1 MAASIIPL
9 LARMAL
15 VHVVLIWGTNN
26 AVTTGLTPLSLH
38 HRQIGSKLVLASRI
52 VYAAFLWI
60 AKFTVSEF
68 LKRLTGQVWKRRYEV
83 GLQFIRWFLAVTF
96 AAVVIATLAEC
107 QPFYK
112 YWQVTPDPGSKCRQ
126 GHAQLITMGISDVIT
141 DLLLVFFPIPIVLK
155 STMAAM
161 RKLSLVLLFSFSLIL
176 VGITLYR
183 VIGVINR
190 HSDQQFRSLLASLEI
205 LAAAVVSNAVVLGS
219 FIRDRGEKKKR
230 FRFGSTSGGSS
241 LETTN
246 VQSRSRTLTQR
257 HWGSDADLAEDLG
270 MRLDPDLE
278 GRSSSVPRPAP
289 MALSLGSQDAAVT
302 TQAKGHWDL
311 PSRPSVET
319 DETDLKTVSRQAER
333 EFSATEIPMPTP
345 RRMSF
350 FDVGGLLS
358 DESSTAPRH
367 SSVAL
372 VSSTAIPHMAHPSN
386 STPGEERLASA
397 GLIEPMQERHRGSHA
412 FLQDVGGL
420 VRSQSLLQPPQDQT
434 ITLESAPAIRNLT
447 RPQPLRGDLPMLLVR
462 GAAVSET
469 SSPVQAERP
478 QQDRLMP

>member
-1 MAASIIPL
+1 MAVSIIPL

-26 AVTTGLTPLSLH
+26 TVTTGLAPLDLH

-68 LKRLTGQVWKRRYEV
+68 LKRLTGQVWKRRYEI

-107 QPFYK
+107 QPFHK
-112 YWQVTPDPGSKCRQ
+112 YWQVTPDPGPKCRQ
-126 GHAQLITMGISDVIT
+126 GHAQLITMGISDLIT
-141 DLLLVFFPIPIVLK
+141 DLLLVLFPIPIVLK
-155 STMAAM
+155 STMAVR
-161 RKLSLVLLFSFSLIL
+161 RKVSLVLLFSFSLIL

-183 VIGVINR
+183 VIGVIER

-205 LAAAVVSNAVVLGS
+205 LAAAAVSNAVVLGS

-246 VQSRSRTLTQR
+246 IQSRSRTLTQR
-257 HWGSDADLAEDLG
+257 HWGSDADLVEDLG

-289 MALSLGSQDAAVT
+289 MALNLAPQAVAVT
-302 TQAKGHWDL
+302 TQAKGDWDL
-311 PSRPSVET
+311 LSRPSVET
-319 DETDLKTVSRQAER
+319 DETDLKAVSRQAEQ

-358 DESSTAPRH
+358 DDSSPAPRH
-367 SSVAL
+367 SSVPL
-372 VSSTAIPHMAHPSN
+372 VSPIAIPHMAPPST
-386 STPGEERLASA
+386 SALDEDRLASA
-397 GLIEPMQERHRGSHA
+397 GLAEPMQERRRGSYA

-420 VRSQSLLQPPQDQT
+420 VRSESLLQSPPNQA
-434 ITLESAPAIRNLT
+434 ITLEPAPAGRNST
-447 RPQPLRGDLPMLLVR
+447 RPQPSRDDLPILLVQ
-462 GAAVSET
+462 GAALSET
-469 SSPVQAERP
+469 SSQIQPERP
-478 QQDRLMP
+478 